1 MIHKIT
7 DQMVENQVQ
16 KQMINSEE
24 INIYRYGYILVFE
37 VVSNIILALVMGI
50 ILRKMDIILF
60 FLFLYIPLRSF
71 CGGWHA
77 DKIWKCTLVS
87 NFILL
92 LEVLCVEYIVKNID
106 AWALILVFLVNII
119 IVICMAPVQSMSK
132 KISEKENRVYKKK
145 IFLIVVIH
153 VIMMAII
160 ILLRLQDYIFATTY
174 VYCIQVAMLLLEK
187 AKCKLKHIG

>member
-92 LEVLCVEYIVKNID
+92 LEVLCVEYIVKD
-106 AWALILVFLVNII
+106 RK
-119 IVICMAPVQSMSK
+119 S
-132 KISEKENRVYKKK
+132 
-145 IFLIVVIH
+145 VV
-153 VIMMAII
+153 
-160 ILLRLQDYIFATTY
+160 
-174 VYCIQVAMLLLEK
+174 
-187 AKCKLKHIG
+187 